1 MAMIVGLMPYHPDH
15 HSSVLS
21 RDINYNFPFRR
32 YGIHEVGPP
41 AETLNSYLSY
51 TGNYPHGPSNIK
63 TLIEN
68 FILKADWIVT
78 IDPHLIFFNNFP
90 NIAKRIVKESEE
102 DIAVVHLSVEMRGPG
117 GTWRRFLRE
126 IPEAA
131 RFQRLCSMWRVNP
144 LREIGGFTDVEGR
157 NHVPATTIKLIDA
170 GYQYGIHA
178 EPIAVHEDPDLT
190 LETWLMNMYKSG
202 KAWTQLQLRHRGHP
216 YMDAK
221 TRYPMT
227 FAQRLTDIQ
236 VAKLF
241 WKAVACI
248 RILGACEALGHV
260 PQLPIPPGKVEVTL
274 E

>member
-15 HSSVLS
+15 HSEELIDRCLS
-21 RDINYNFPFRR
+21 SIPSFIKVKRRDASPIDN
-32 YGIHEVGPP
+32 PP
-41 AETLNSYLSY
+41 AKNLNEMGIYWE
-51 TGNYPHGPSNIK
+51 PMRK
-63 TLIEN
+63 AEW
-68 FILKADWIVT
+68 ILT
-78 IDPHLIFFNNFP
+78 IDPHLIFHKSAG
-90 NIAKRIVKESEE
+90 IIIKQVMRESEE

-117 GTWRRFLRE
+117 GTWRRFLKE

-157 NHVPATTIKLIDA
+157 NHVPATTIKLIDS
-170 GYQYGIHA
+170 GYHYGIHA